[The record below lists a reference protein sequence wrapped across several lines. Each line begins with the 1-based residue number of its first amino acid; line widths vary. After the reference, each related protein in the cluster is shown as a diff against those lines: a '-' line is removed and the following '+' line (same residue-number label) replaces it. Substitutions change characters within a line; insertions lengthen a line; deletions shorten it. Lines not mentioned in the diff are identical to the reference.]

1 MQLLMNETNEI
12 SELIADVREQVVYFK
27 ELGVELLDVK
37 MAEVDSAEVVDVNK
51 PATATRV
58 EAHATPVDEILR
70 DLPDL
75 PINVPRVNVPKSNL
89 KKQSKL
95 SGLPSLAN
103 RAPVRNGN
111 SVPKDDETHDINSSH
126 QIGKTTK
133 ELNALAEG
141 TLKDALFDVGPAL
154 PQTGETVEDIRK
166 DIGDCTRCELYAGRK
181 QVVHSTGN
189 LNAEL
194 MFVGEAPGADE
205 DEQGFPFVGRA
216 GQLLTK
222 IIEGI
227 GFKRED
233 VFIGNINRCRPP
245 GNRAPT
251 LPEAHTCRP
260 FLLREIAVV
269 KPKVIVVMGNT
280 ALHNL
285 LDTKDGIT
293 KVRGAFQDYF
303 GVKVMPTF
311 HPAYLLRDPN
321 KKREVWEDMKKVRD
335 YLKTAK

>member
-1 MQLLMNETNEI
+1 MSKS
-12 SELIADVREQVVYFK
+12 SELSHLIEDVREHILYAK
-27 ELGVELLDVK
+27 ELGVELLAVQLAGAAVSDE
-37 MAEVDSAEVVDVNK
+37 AQPEVA
-51 PATATRV
+51 RV
-58 EAHATPVDEILR
+58 EKVGTSSADVPRE
-70 DLPDL
+70 LPDV
-75 PINVPRVNVPKSNL
+75 PIAATMPKTNVRKP
-89 KKQSKL
+89 SKL
-95 SGLPSLAN
+95 SALPSLSKRPTISGKSAATAN
-103 RAPVRNGN
+103 GI
-111 SVPKDDETHDINSSH
+111 HD
-126 QIGKTTK
+126 
-133 ELNALAEG
+133 LNAANQTAEVTG
-141 TLKDALFDVGPAL
+141 ELKAQKTEPSSVDALFEIGQEL
-154 PQTGETVEDIRK
+154 PPTAETIEDIRR
-166 DIGDCTRCELYAGRK
+166 DIGDCTRCELYTGRK

-189 LNAEL
+189 LQADL

-205 DEQGFPFVGRA
+205 DDQGFPFVGRA

-227 GFKRED
+227 GYKRED

-245 GNRAPT
+245 GNRTPT

-269 KPKVIVVMGNT
+269 RPKVIVVMGNT

-335 YLKTAK
+335 YLKSAK

>member
-1 MQLLMNETNEI
+1 MTENEK
-12 SELIADVREQVVYFK
+12 LIGLVANVREQLAYYK

-37 MAEVDSAEVVDVNK
+37 VADAASANDQTSVANVTVA
-51 PATATRV
+51 P
-58 EAHATPVDEILR
+58 
-70 DLPDL
+70 
-75 PINVPRVNVPKSNL
+75 NVPNVTAIPREHPDRPIAAKSEPVKTNA
-89 KKQSKL
+89 KRPSKL
-95 SGLPSLAN
+95 SALPSLSN
-103 RAPVRNGN
+103 RVPVRSNN
-111 SVPKDDETHDINSSH
+111 SSAQKISETHDANSAEF
-126 QIGKTTK
+126 IGGTTK
-133 ELNALAEG
+133 EAGKQESSLA
-141 TLKDALFDVGPAL
+141 DALFDAAGEL
-154 PQTGETVEDIRK
+154 PKTGETIVDIRAE
-166 DIGDCTRCELYAGRK
+166 IGDCTRCELYTGRT

-189 LNAEL
+189 FQADL

-205 DEQGFPFVGRA
+205 DAQGFPFVGRA

-269 KPKVIVVMGNT
+269 RPKVIVVMGNT
-280 ALHNL
+280 AMHNL
-285 LDTKDGIT
+285 LDTKVGIT
-293 KVRGAFQDYF
+293 KMRGHFQDYF

-311 HPAYLLRDPN
+311 HPAFLLRDPH

-335 YLKTAK
+335 YLKTAN